1 VQSWGDPRGE
11 RWLDEAA
18 GPLVRPYALTGGRAR
33 PRGEPLDIVAILIGS
48 GRPVPGHVRLTRE
61 QQRLLALCR
70 RPNTVADLASELDL
84 PLGVVGV
91 LVEELLE
98 HGLIEVTRAVAPA
111 ARPDPLLLRRVIDE
125 LRAL

>member
-1 VQSWGDPRGE
+1 MQPPSDHPPE

-33 PRGEPLDIVAILIGS
+33 PRGEPLDIVTILIATGL
-48 GRPVPGHVRLTRE
+48 PVPARVRLTRE
-61 QQRLLALCR
+61 QQRLLSLCR
-70 RPNTVADLASELDL
+70 RPYTVADLASELNL

-98 HGLIEVTRAVAPA
+98 HRLIEVTRPMAA
-111 ARPDPLLLRRVIDE
+111 ARPDPGLLRRVIDE
-125 LRAL
+125 LRTL